1 MMDEGFPN
9 FDIGD
14 VESLFESSGNFS
26 VSLFLSHFESNR
38 IYFEL
43 ALSSKMKAFIEN
55 IKINA

>member
-26 VSLFLSHFESNR
+26 VSFLW
-38 IYFEL
+38 
-43 ALSSKMKAFIEN
+43 LSGLNQKYIAKYVLN
-55 IKINA
+55 KY